1 MKLLSSSFVAGTV
14 LFPVLIASALHAQ
27 LSGGPYGPIE
37 QRYEIPAAGTVY
49 YVAPDGRAEAA
60 GTALISPTTLES
72 AIARVVTGDAIIL
85 RGGVYRTGNLVLNQG
100 ITLQPYADERP
111 ILKGTQ
117 IADNWEAV
125 GANVWRTSWST
136 LFPSEPLP
144 WWRREREEART
155 PLHRFNNDMVFVDGV
170 FLQSAGSVE
179 ELTADTH
186 YVDYEQ
192 QAVYIGIDPAD
203 RTVEITAHDYALL
216 RTTEDVHGKVNDRRG
231 PTIDGITF
239 TQYAWAAIVVEGS
252 RRFTHLDEPV
262 DEPEGLADPA
272 TYGKEVV
279 GTHLENVT
287 ISFCSRVAGYFR
299 GDSLVIRNSLISDT
313 GTEGIYIIGSSDVL
327 LERNVVL
334 RNDIERITGYYVSAI
349 KIINQSHNVVVRDNL
364 VMDHPTSAGVW
375 YDVGN
380 RDGVFINNYVAGTN
394 NAFFWRS
401 LPGLEDVTQVPGIT
415 GDQSCW
421 SARAFIS
428 RADLVTFVPDA
439 PLHHARQP
447 SGAAYLPEGQVPPLD
462 DVSAPPAARPPPPAR
477 REALP

>member
-1 MKLLSSSFVAGTV
+1 MSSRERAQRVSTETVSSSF
-14 LFPVLIASALHAQ
+14 H
-27 LSGGPYGPIE
+27 
-37 QRYEIPAAGTVY
+37 
-49 YVAPDGRAEAA
+49 VAP
-60 GTALISPTTLES
+60 
-72 AIARVVTGDAIIL
+72 
-85 RGGVYRTGNLVLNQG
+85 LN
-100 ITLQPYADERP
+100 R
-111 ILKGTQ
+111 
-117 IADNWEAV
+117 
-125 GANVWRTSWST
+125 
-136 LFPSEPLP
+136 
-144 WWRREREEART
+144 
-155 PLHRFNNDMVFVDGV
+155 
-170 FLQSAGSVE
+170 
-179 ELTADTH
+179 
-186 YVDYEQ
+186 
-192 QAVYIGIDPAD
+192 
-203 RTVEITAHDYALL
+203 
-216 RTTEDVHGKVNDRRG
+216 
-231 PTIDGITF
+231 
-239 TQYAWAAIVVEGS
+239 
-252 RRFTHLDEPV
+252 
-262 DEPEGLADPA
+262 
-272 TYGKEVV
+272 
-279 GTHLENVT
+279 
-287 ISFCSRVAGYFR
+287 
-299 GDSLVIRNSLISDT
+299 SLISDT